1 MPKDAL
7 CIRGS
12 SEVMGL
18 DMLFWKITLASAC
31 VKWFG
36 VGKGK
41 TWAGLLRGLHLRK
54 IKLVRII
61 YIYEVSYIAK
71 QFLQG
76 HHITKLIWNTKL
88 GIP

>member
-1 MPKDAL
+1 
-7 CIRGS
+7 
-12 SEVMGL
+12 MGL

-31 VKWFG
+31 VKWFK

-41 TWAGLLRGLHLRK
+41 PWAGLHLRK
-54 IKLVRII
+54 IKLIRII

-76 HHITKLIWNTKL
+76 HHVTKLIWNIKL